1 MNRTECLETAK
12 NIVNGDRQENYGNP
26 ENNFKNIS
34 ELWTTYFNMAKN
46 TEDWYDITPTDVAN
60 MMILMK
66 MARLMNK
73 PDHEDSWVDIAG
85 YASNGC
91 EIATNRKKLSP
102 LAKTV
107 DEDFFKGWNKI
118 GVDLNLNPVE
128 VEEIK

>member
-66 MARLMNK
+66 MARLINK
-73 PDHEDSWVDIAG
+73 PDHEDSWVDMAG

-107 DEDFFKGWNKI
+107 DEMFFNI
-118 GVDLNLNPVE
+118 GE
-128 VEEIK
+128 

>member
-12 NIVNGDRQENYGNP
+12 TIVNGARQENYGNP
-26 ENNFKNIS
+26 ESNFRNIS
-34 ELWTTYFNMAKN
+34 ELWTTYFNIAKN

-85 YASNGC
+85 YAANGC
-91 EIATNRKKLSP
+91 ELSTN
-102 LAKTV
+102 V
-107 DEDFFKGWNKI
+107 KG
-118 GVDLNLNPVE
+118 LPPSFVE
-128 VEEIK
+128 ACEKVFGKGE